1 MNNNKGF
8 TLLELLIVVTIIA
21 ILAGIAYPSYTNSL
35 VKGSRAAAKAYLL
48 EVAQKQQQFLLDN
61 RAYGT
66 DAEIKALLAEP
77 KEFTNF
83 YTLSIDAPAG
93 NPPTF
98 TATATPNAGTRQG
111 SDGWLEIDNTGKR
124 TSQYEN
130 KW

>member
-1 MNNNKGF
+1 MKNNNRGF
-8 TLLELLIVVTIIA
+8 SLLELLIVVTIIG
-21 ILAGIAYPSYTNSL
+21 ILAGIAYPSYTKSL
-35 VKGSRAAAKAYLL
+35 VKASRGAAKAYLM

-66 DAEIKALLAEP
+66 EAEITALTPAP

-83 YTLSIDAPAG
+83 YTLTIATPAG

-98 TATATPNAGTRQG
+98 TATATPKAGTRQAG
-111 SDGWLEIDNTGKR
+111 DGALSIDQAGTR
-124 TSQYEN
+124 LPAD

>member
-1 MNNNKGF
+1 MKNNKGF
-8 TLLELLIVVTIIA
+8 SLLELLIVVSIIG

-35 VKGSRAAAKAYLL
+35 VKGSRGAAKAYLL

-61 RAYGT
+61 RAYGSET
-66 DAEIKALLAEP
+66 EIKALLAEP

-83 YTLSIDAPAG
+83 YTLTITNPAG

-98 TATATPNAGTRQG
+98 TAKATPKAGTRQAG
-111 SDGWLEIDNTGKR
+111 DGWLQIDNTGSR